1 MEKSRE
7 KAMKRA
13 TWFRGKD
20 DEEKAWKPLPK
31 SRSQGRISKR
41 KKNVFLKAGKGLK
54 SKTDNSTVVFVPS
67 TRGGI
72 LLSSL
77 KEEED
82 KMAEMTGFRIKYQ
95 EAGVSILA
103 NAFNKNLGIG
113 QPCGRKDCP
122 PCTESGGKVNCKARC
137 SVYESKCL
145 TYNPESSLE
154 EDPVGTQPSG
164 RVSSSGG
171 VSSQPRGICWR
182 ELRLAPRTCI

>member
-1 MEKSRE
+1 M
-7 KAMKRA
+7 
-13 TWFRGKD
+13 
-20 DEEKAWKPLPK
+20 
-31 SRSQGRISKR
+31 
-41 KKNVFLKAGKGLK
+41 K

-95 EAGVSILA
+95 EAAGSILA

-113 QPCGRKDCP
+113 QPCGRKNCP
-122 PCTESGGKVNCKARC
+122 PCTESGGKVNCKARGI
-137 SVYESKCL
+137 VYESKCL
-145 TYNPESSLE
+145 TCNPESSLE
-154 EDPVGTQPSG
+154 EDPVEAQPSG

-171 VSSQPRGICWR
+171 VPSHPREGIYVGESSRSLHERASEHVQDAQSFSAKSHIVKQGLPVQAGRGGT
-182 ELRLAPRTCI
+182 EDKYE